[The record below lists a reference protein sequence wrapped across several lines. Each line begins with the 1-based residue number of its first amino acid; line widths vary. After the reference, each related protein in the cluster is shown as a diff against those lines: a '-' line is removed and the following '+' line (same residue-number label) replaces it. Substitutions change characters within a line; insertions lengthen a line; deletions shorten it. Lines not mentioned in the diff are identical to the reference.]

1 MERVITFAVLGDSAA
16 SGVGDADVNGITRG
30 WAYYLTQ
37 SFQDPIVYANLS
49 RPGAKSLEVLEV
61 QLPSALL
68 YKPDIAAVIVGGND
82 VLRNGFSPSKLHE
95 NLQLTISKLR
105 ALGTHVILLQLHDP
119 TKIVPLPGLLAR
131 VLRRRINAV
140 NRVTQ
145 SLAHEF
151 GADVLQTRRINN
163 IYDRKVWHVDRMHP
177 SKFGHQLLA
186 KHFRDI
192 LLLKDWNIAPIQ
204 IEPVKE
210 ISKVQSVKWML
221 RNGTPWFLKRSV
233 DLFPAAIL
241 LMLAELLRPLAKRG
255 ESDLTNLYFADFQPQ
270 SISDLQEVY
279 EERVS

>member
-1 MERVITFAVLGDSAA
+1 
-16 SGVGDADVNGITRG
+16 
-30 WAYYLTQ
+30 
-37 SFQDPIVYANLS
+37 VYWNLA
-49 RPGAKSLEVLEV
+49 RPGAKSLEVLEF
-61 QLPSALL
+61 QLPNALL
-68 YKPDIAAVIVGGND
+68 CKPDIAAVIVGGND
-82 VLRNGFSPSKLHE
+82 ALRNGFSPSKLHE
-95 NLQLTISKLR
+95 NLQQTISQLT

-119 TKIVPLPGLLAR
+119 TRIVPLPGLLAR

-186 KHFRDI
+186 KHFREI
-192 LLLKDWNIAPIQ
+192 LLQKDWSIAPIQ
-204 IEPVKE
+204 IEGVKE

-233 DLFPAAIL
+233 DLFPAAML
-241 LMLAELLRPLAKRG
+241 LMLAELLRPIVRRG
-255 ESDLTNLYFADFQPQ
+255 ESDLSNLYFADFQPQ
-270 SISDLQEVY
+270 SIAHLQEVY

>member
-1 MERVITFAVLGDSAA
+1 MDRVISFAVLGDSAA
-16 SGVGDADVNGITRG
+16 SGVGDADVNGVNRG

-37 SFQDPIVYANLS
+37 SIEHPIVYTNLS

-61 QLPSALL
+61 QLPQALL
-68 YKPDIAAVIVGGND
+68 CKPDIAAVIVGGND
-82 VLRNGFSPSKLHE
+82 ALRNGFNPSKLHE
-95 NLQLTISKLR
+95 NLHQTISKLR
-105 ALGTHVILLQLHDP
+105 ALGSDVMLLQLHDP

-145 SLAHEF
+145 SLANEF

-192 LLLKDWNIAPIQ
+192 LLQKDWNIAPIQ
-204 IEPVKE
+204 IEPVQE
-210 ISKVQSVKWML
+210 VSKVQSIKWML

-241 LMLAELLRPLAKRG
+241 LMVAEMLRPLIKRG

-270 SISDLQEVY
+270 SIADLQEVY

>member
-16 SGVGDADVNGITRG
+16 SGVGDADENGVTKG

-37 SFQDPIVYANLS
+37 SFQHPIVYANLS

-82 VLRNGFSPSKLHE
+82 ALRNGFNPSKLHE
-95 NLQLTISKLR
+95 NLRLTISKLR

-163 IYDRKVWHVDRMHP
+163 IYDRKIWHVDRMHP

-204 IEPVKE
+204 IEPIKD

-241 LMLAELLRPLAKRG
+241 LMVAELLRPLVKRG

>member
-1 MERVITFAVLGDSAA
+1 MERAITFAVLGDSAA
-16 SGVGDADVNGITRG
+16 SGIGDADVNGVNRG

-37 SFQDPIVYANLS
+37 SFHHPIVYWNLA
-49 RPGAKSLEVLEV
+49 RPGAKSLEVLEF
-61 QLPSALL
+61 QLPNALL
-68 YKPDIAAVIVGGND
+68 CKPDIAAVIVGGND
-82 VLRNGFSPSKLHE
+82 ALRNGFSPSKLHE
-95 NLQLTISKLR
+95 NLQQTISQLT

-119 TKIVPLPGLLAR
+119 TRIVPLPGLLAR

-186 KHFRDI
+186 KHFREI
-192 LLLKDWNIAPIQ
+192 LLQKDWSIAPIQ
-204 IEPVKE
+204 IEGVKE

-233 DLFPAAIL
+233 DLFPAAML
-241 LMLAELLRPLAKRG
+241 LMLAELLRPIVRRG
-255 ESDLTNLYFADFQPQ
+255 ESDLSNLYFADFQPQ
-270 SISDLQEVY
+270 SIAHLQEVY

>member
-241 LMLAELLRPLAKRG
+241 LMLAELLRPLVKRG

>member
-1 MERVITFAVLGDSAA
+1 MERAITFAVLGDSAA
-16 SGVGDADVNGITRG
+16 SGIGDADVNGVNRG

-37 SFQDPIVYANLS
+37 SFHHPIVYWNLA
-49 RPGAKSLEVLEV
+49 RPGAKSLEVLEF
-61 QLPSALL
+61 QLPNALL

-82 VLRNGFSPSKLHE
+82 ALRNGFSPSKLHE
-95 NLQLTISKLR
+95 NLQQTISQLR

-119 TKIVPLPGLLAR
+119 TRIVPLPGLLAR

-145 SLAHEF
+145 SLANEF

-186 KHFRDI
+186 KHFREI
-192 LLLKDWNIAPIQ
+192 LLQKDWSIAPIQ
-204 IEPVKE
+204 IEGVKK

-233 DLFPAAIL
+233 DLFPAAML
-241 LMLAELLRPLAKRG
+241 LMLAELLRPIVRRD
-255 ESDLTNLYFADFQPQ
+255 ESDLSNLYFADFQPQ
-270 SISDLQEVY
+270 SIAHLQEVY

>member
-1 MERVITFAVLGDSAA
+1 
-16 SGVGDADVNGITRG
+16 
-30 WAYYLTQ
+30 
-37 SFQDPIVYANLS
+37 VYANLS

-82 VLRNGFSPSKLHE
+82 ALRNGFSPSKLHE

-105 ALGTHVILLQLHDP
+105 SLGTHVILLQLHDP

-241 LMLAELLRPLAKRG
+241 LMLAELLRPLVKRG